1 VGRDNYNWLYWTW
14 VTRLL
19 NKTTDGEIPPGAPQ
33 METVDAV
40 SGRLRNPA
48 HQAANDMAAR
58 LVVLAALLWI
68 TCYAKTGANF
78 PRPARFSH
86 QLTRGEILEAI
97 PLYPAWLR
105 LFPVLMA
112 LDGLCH
118 NDHSLT
124 LIREIVLTSINESNI
139 IR

>member
-1 VGRDNYNWLYWTW
+1 MGRDNYNWLYWTW
-14 VTRLL
+14 VARLL
-19 NKTTDGEIPPGAPQ
+19 NKTDGDTPPGAPQ
-33 METVDAV
+33 METVEAV
-40 SGRLRNPA
+40 AGRLRDPA
-48 HQAANDMAAR
+48 TRAANDMAAR

-68 TCYAKTGANF
+68 SCYAKTGANF
-78 PRPARFSH
+78 SEAARFSRR
-86 QLTRGEILEAI
+86 LTRGEILEAI

-124 LIREIVLTSINESNI
+124 FP
-139 IR
+139 